1 MVIEKHKWTD
11 GFGRE
16 FESEVCASFNR
27 GEFEWVTC
35 WVDHADEFRTFVAG
49 PKQLKGFEALAS
61 CNEPWAKEYLEMEI
75 ECARDES
82 PKEIAAMQ
90 LAGLTLAD
98 MKQEYDELMEEDLGD
113 DPLGDWHGR
122 NE

>member
-1 MVIEKHKWTD
+1 MEKHKWVD

-16 FESEVCASFNR
+16 FESEVVARFDR

-49 PKQLKGFEALAS
+49 PKQLKGREALAA
-61 CNEPWAKEYLEMEI
+61 CDEPWAREFWEMEV
-75 ECARDES
+75 ETAGDMSSR
-82 PKEIAAMQ
+82 EIAESAVMNM
-90 LAGLTLAD
+90 TLAD
-98 MKQEYDELMEEDLGD
+98 MKAEYDDLMQEDLGD